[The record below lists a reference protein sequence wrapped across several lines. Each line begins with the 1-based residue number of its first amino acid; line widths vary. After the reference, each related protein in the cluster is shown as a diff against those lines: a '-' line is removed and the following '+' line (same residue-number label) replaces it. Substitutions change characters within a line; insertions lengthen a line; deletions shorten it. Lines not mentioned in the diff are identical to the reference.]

1 MSEHLEL
8 FEDSTI
14 NPLDSVEDV
23 LNDHNWVYTRANH
36 DELIVEVAGKACSY
50 KMLFIWQEHMNALQL
65 CCQYD
70 IQVQKNNFALSALA
84 LMEMNSALWM
94 GHFEID
100 KHSARPLF
108 RHTSLIRSSQTKSE
122 YEHIEDLVDISLTQ
136 CERYQAIFQ
145 LLADTVHMD
154 EQTLSFAMME
164 TAGES

>member
-1 MSEHLEL
+1 MNEHLDAY
-8 FEDSTI
+8 EDNTI

-23 LNDHNWVYTRANH
+23 LNDHNWVYARTNH

-50 KMLFIWQEHMNALQL
+50 KMLFVWQEQMNALQL

-70 IQVQKNNFALSALA
+70 TQILSENLSLTAMA
-84 LMEMNSALWM
+84 LMDMNSDLWM
-94 GHFEID
+94 GHFEIE
-100 KHSARPLF
+100 KSTAYPLF
-108 RHTSLIRSSQTKSE
+108 RYTSLIRSSQTKSE

-145 LLADTVHMD
+145 LLSNTVHMD
-154 EQTLSFAMME
+154 EQTLSFAMMD